1 MKRIAV
7 IMAGGSGER
16 FWPLS
21 RRQNPKQLLRLV
33 SEDRTMIEESIERIA
48 PMIAYEDI
56 YIITSEVLAEPI
68 RKVVRCLPP
77 ENIIPEPAKRNTAPC
92 LALSASVALAKYKEH
107 SPSEISVAV
116 LTADQSIYP
125 ENKFIE
131 TVDAALN
138 YAETKEMLVTIGIVP
153 DRPETGYGYV
163 ETMDRFSAND
173 SAEVVSVVSFREK
186 PSLQSAVEYVESG
199 RFLWNSG
206 MFFWRLDTF
215 INELKEHLPEVGNKI
230 ISMALNFGEELT
242 ESTDKLN
249 NYISEIFAS
258 CPSISIDYGLMEKSN
273 RVAVAKALFSWDDV
287 GAWDALRRTK
297 QADADGNIIIGD
309 VSAIATNNSIII
321 NNSSGKII
329 TAANG
334 LDNIAIIVT
343 EDAVMVCP
351 IDNVQDVK
359 KNVEDIRSRFDGD
372 KWL

>member
-21 RRQNPKQLLRLV
+21 RKKNPKQLLRLV
-33 SEDRTMIEESIERIA
+33 SEDKTMIEESIERIA

-56 YIITSEVLAEPI
+56 FIITSEILAEPI
-68 RKVVRCLPP
+68 RKVVRQLPA

-92 LALSASVALAKYKEH
+92 LALSASVALAKYKDQ

-125 ENKFIE
+125 ETKFIE
-131 TVDAALN
+131 TVDAALA
-138 YAETKEMLVTIGIVP
+138 YAEKYEKLVTIGIVP

-163 ETMDRFSAND
+163 EIEEKFSNGD
-173 SAEVVSVVSFREK
+173 TAEVVPVVSFREK
-186 PSLQSAVEYVESG
+186 PSLPSAIEYVESG

-215 INELKEHLPEVGNKI
+215 VNELKEHLPEVGEKI
-230 ISMALNFGEELT
+230 ISMALNFGDELS
-242 ESTDKLN
+242 ESKDKLN
-249 NYISEIFAS
+249 SYISEIFGN
-258 CPSISIDYGLMEKSN
+258 CPSISIDYGLMEKSHN
-273 RVAVAKALFSWDDV
+273 VAVAKALFSWDDV

-297 QADADGNIIIGD
+297 QSDAHGNIISGE

-321 NNSSGKII
+321 NNSNGRII

-343 EDAVMVCP
+343 DDAVMVCP
-351 IDNVQDVK
+351 IDKVQDVK
-359 KNVEDIRSRFDGD
+359 KNVEDIRSRTNGD
-372 KWL
+372 NWL